1 MIKRNSLSVLFYKHK
16 GSFFISHVANT
27 YIYFKVVEN
36 VCGSL
41 TEVMVETHRRRHLA
55 YLMADHGALINPD
68 HSTNLPKQQL
78 NRWEVMPL
86 SVSLYFRLVSYTS
99 LKQVCFGIC
108 FVFSSSLYVL
118 RTFYQRMLF
127 LNFRDFMITGN
138 EKSGRSG
145 YVKN

>member
-1 MIKRNSLSVLFYKHK
+1 MIKRNSLSVWFYKHK
-16 GSFFISHVANT
+16 GSFFISHAANA

-78 NRWEVMPL
+78 NRWEVMAL
-86 SVSLYFRLVSYTS
+86 SVSLYFRLVSYFIS
-99 LKQVCFGIC
+99 LIQVCFFIQ
-108 FVFSSSLYVL
+108 FVCSKNFLLEDVFYMFL
-118 RTFYQRMLF
+118 RFYDNRQWKKWEEWLW
-127 LNFRDFMITGN
+127 
-138 EKSGRSG
+138 
-145 YVKN
+145 